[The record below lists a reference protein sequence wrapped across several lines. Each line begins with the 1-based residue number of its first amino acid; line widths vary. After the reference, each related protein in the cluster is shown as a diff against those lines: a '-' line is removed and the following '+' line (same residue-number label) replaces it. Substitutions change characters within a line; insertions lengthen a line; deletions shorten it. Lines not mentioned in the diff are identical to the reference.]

1 MKDLSFGLQEHLH
14 WLAAYLAR
22 HVELNGQQGDNQTPA
37 EFFLELLY
45 KFHRDD
51 K

>member
-14 WLAAYLAR
+14 WLAAYLAQ
-22 HVELNGQQGDNQTPA
+22 HVDLHGQQGDGKTPA

-45 KFHRDD
+45 DFHRKD
-51 K
+51 